1 MTNIQNIITELKSPQ
16 KTVEINSKHFQKMV
30 FITNAID
37 DGWSVKKVK
46 DNYIFSKKH
55 ENKKE
60 VFDDFAKPLPVAPPA
75 AKDAEK
81 KSLAKIPSDF
91 LVRSF

>member
-37 DGWSVKKVK
+37 DGWSVKKIK

-60 VFDDFAKPLPVAPPA
+60 VYQKTYL
-75 AKDAEK
+75 EK
-81 KSLAKIPSDF
+81 FILTNQELQHI
-91 LVRSF
+91 